1 MNTMQKGFTLIEL
14 MIVVAIIGIL
24 AAIAVP
30 AYQDYTVRSQIT
42 EGMNLAG
49 GIKSKVNDSFTET
62 GNWPATLEATMC
74 GNQTG
79 CDGSLPTD
87 HQGNYVAQIDV
98 AAGSID
104 VTYGNKANA
113 TALAT
118 GQNILSIR
126 PAVDAAD
133 NITWVCGYASVP
145 TGLTVTGTD
154 ITDIQAKYLPASCK
168 N

>member
-1 MNTMQKGFTLIEL
+1 MNAQKGFTLIEL

-30 AYQDYTVRSQIT
+30 AYQDYTVRSQVT

-62 GNWPATLEATMC
+62 GVWPATLEVTMC
-74 GNQTG
+74 GTQIG
-79 CDGSLPTD
+79 CAGSVPTD
-87 HQGNYVAQIDV
+87 HQGNYVSQIDV
-98 AAGSID
+98 LAGSINIS
-104 VTYGNKANA
+104 YGNKANA
-113 TALAT
+113 SALAA

-126 PAVDAAD
+126 PAVDTAD
-133 NITWVCGYASVP
+133 NISWICGYATVP
-145 TGLTVTGTD
+145 GALTVAGVNATD
-154 ITDIQAKYLPASCK
+154 IEAKYLPASCK